1 MAKRL
6 TAKAIKYA
14 MTQLEKGRSVSEVA
28 VEIGVTPRHVRRL
41 LAKFRITGTS
51 HVPQQPGRPEQR
63 PSVEEI
69 QLVLDEY
76 ERAPQG
82 VTRVAMNLRVN
93 HDISYQK
100 VYRIMKDN
108 GLVISSTAKSRK
120 RKWVRFER
128 KHSNS
133 LWHTDWHS
141 MKDPRMKGLN
151 LVTFLDDA
159 SRCVTGVGLFT
170 EATSKN
176 VVSVLIDAIAKFGT
190 PAAILS
196 DNGSCFV
203 GAGGRHSKDKD
214 GKRTKVPSGSW
225 QPTTFEAEL
234 LDRDVV
240 LIDSRPYRPQTN
252 GKIERFHRTL
262 EEEIKHYKS
271 LAEYIEYYNE
281 RRLHWSLDIQ
291 NRQTPLMAFH
301 DKQAS
306 ETIRSNN
313 PDWAEEDADD

>member
-1 MAKRL
+1 M
-6 TAKAIKYA
+6 
-14 MTQLEKGRSVSEVA
+14 
-28 VEIGVTPRHVRRL
+28 
-41 LAKFRITGTS
+41 AKFRITGTS

-69 QLVLDEY
+69 QLVLDGY

-82 VTRVAMNLRVN
+82 VARVAMNLRVN

-170 EATSKN
+170 EATSEN
-176 VVSVLIDAIAKFGT
+176 VVDVLIDAIAKFGT

-203 GAGGRHSKDKD
+203 GAGGGHSK
-214 GKRTKVPSGSW
+214 GMRSGPPLNTGMWPGSPYDLYGHSHAILISRNKLGPLRHTIICLVIYRYHCRILFA
-225 QPTTFEAEL
+225 PTTSNNMMYE
-234 LDRDVV
+234 
-240 LIDSRPYRPQTN
+240 N
-252 GKIERFHRTL
+252 GKVVSR
-262 EEEIKHYKS
+262 K
-271 LAEYIEYYNE
+271 
-281 RRLHWSLDIQ
+281 
-291 NRQTPLMAFH
+291 
-301 DKQAS
+301 
-306 ETIRSNN
+306 
-313 PDWAEEDADD
+313 